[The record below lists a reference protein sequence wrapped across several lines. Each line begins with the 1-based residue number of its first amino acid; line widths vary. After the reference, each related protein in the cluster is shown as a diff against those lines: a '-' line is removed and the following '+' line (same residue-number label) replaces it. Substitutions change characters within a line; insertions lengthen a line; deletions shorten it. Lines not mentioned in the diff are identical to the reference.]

1 MSVWQSLGFLFC
13 FAVLALSTLVLSLTY
28 LAVFWLERDQDH
40 WPDDQF

>member
-1 MSVWQSLGFLFC
+1 MTFL
-13 FAVLALSTLVLSLTY
+13 AVVAGILALSTLVLSLTY

>member
-1 MSVWQSLGFLFC
+1 MTFWTTVA
-13 FAVLALSTLVLSLTY
+13 AVMVGILALSTLVLSLTY